1 MNNALK
7 IIDVYDLDDQDGQFQ
22 RLIRAREKCKKSF
35 LEECPGGFFDPL
47 YVAKY
52 RSTLAAAHRRWVG
65 ELNKQK
71 FSSLLQE
78 ARYQEIVA
86 TALAIEGETDLLS
99 TAERTALKKALAT
112 SGGAAMFALA
122 LYEYLYMTG
131 ENGSGPSD
139 KDRFEHFCRMLGS
152 LPTAGK
158 ISRQVQNAIL
168 LSWPIA
174 TAFGAIAQP
183 RRLVFV
189 KPILARQAALK
200 YGFPFAYEAEPSWT
214 AYSSM
219 LDFAACLRADLSDL
233 RPRDLLDIQRF
244 IKILGTN

>member
-7 IIDVYDLDDQDGQFQ
+7 IIDVYDLEDQDGQFK
-22 RLIRAREKCKKSF
+22 RLIRAREKCRKSF
-35 LEECPGGFFDPL
+35 LEECPNGFFDPT
-47 YVAKY
+47 YVSKY
-52 RSTLAAAHRRWVG
+52 RSPLAAAHRRWVG

-71 FSSLLQE
+71 FSALLQE
-78 ARYQEIVA
+78 ARYQEIVE
-86 TALAIEGETDLLS
+86 TALAIENDTDLLS
-99 TAERTALKKALAT
+99 TAERTALQKVLAT
-112 SGGAAMFALA
+112 PGAAAMFALS
-122 LYEYLYMTG
+122 LYECLYMTSETAAG
-131 ENGSGPSD
+131 LSD

-152 LPTAGK
+152 LPLAGK
-158 ISRQVQNAIL
+158 MSRQVQNAIL

-183 RRLVFV
+183 RRFVFV

-200 YGFPFAYEAEPSWT
+200 FGFPFAYEAEPSWT

-244 IKILGTN
+244 IKLLGTN